1 MYTVLSTM
9 KIRSAQEEDPTIFMK
24 KSSNPYIIQ
33 FAGLKDGEHRFDYVI
48 DDAFFKTRNYS
59 EVQKAHIVTQ
69 VTLTKAINLLVFD
82 IKMEGTINVPC
93 DRCGDPFDF
102 PVWDEK
108 KLIVS
113 LTKDKFEEGDDIVS
127 LSLEA
132 SEIDISQN
140 LYEYA
145 NLLLPQR
152 RIHPSKEDGTSGC
165 NENAL
170 KILNKLSTKEEEKKI
185 DPRWEALSKIK
196 INKN

>member
-1 MYTVLSTM
+1 MLSPVT
-9 KIRSAQEEDPTIFMK
+9 MK
-24 KSSNPYIIQ
+24 KSSNPYIIP

-48 DDAFFKTRNYS
+48 EDSFFQDREYS
-59 EVQKAHIVTQ
+59 EVKIARISTHVI
-69 VTLTKAINLLVFD
+69 LTKATNLLVFD
-82 IKMEGTINVPC
+82 IKMEGTINIPC

-102 PVWDEK
+102 PVWGER

-113 LTKDKFEEGDDIVS
+113 LTNDKFEDGDDIVS

-140 LYEYA
+140 LYEYI

-152 RIHPSKEDGTSGC
+152 RIHPAKEDGTSGC

-170 KILNKLSTKEEEKKI
+170 KILNKLSIKEGEQAT
-185 DPRWEALSKIK
+185 DPRWDALKKIK
-196 INKN
+196 QN